1 MQPGLDNEG
10 FFAGNIHQSSNALV
24 LFVMITLVIVACI
37 FTSGLLILLVT
48 QAQNFCVGRT
58 SIKVNMFGQPEGG
71 DECCVEAAGG
81 AGGG

>member
-1 MQPGLDNEG
+1 MKHFADWCTASMQPGLDNEG

-48 QAQNFCVGRT
+48 
-58 SIKVNMFGQPEGG
+58 
-71 DECCVEAAGG
+71 
-81 AGGG
+81 